1 MLNTEELEW
10 YSNCCSA
17 PPIGEL
23 HYDEVGRQEEQ
34 TVHLAMIRRTSM
46 QLAADAEDPNY
57 YMHPVGMCMKC
68 REGAIFYLEGATDE
82 T

>member
-10 YSNCCSA
+10 YSNCCDA
-17 PPIGEL
+17 PPLHEL
-23 HYDEVGRQEEQ
+23 HYEEG
-34 TVHLAMIRRTSM
+34 RTSM

-57 YMHPVGMCMKC
+57 DMHPVGMCMKC

>member
-10 YSNCCSA
+10 YSNCCDA
-17 PPIGEL
+17 PPLNEL
-23 HYDEVGRQEEQ
+23 HNAY
-34 TVHLAMIRRTSM
+34 
-46 QLAADAEDPNY
+46 EDTEPEGK
-57 YMHPVGMCMKC
+57 VLGMCMKC